1 MPFHIFELCQFKNI
15 KLTEVCTKYFL
26 LVLITTEE
34 MVTSILQESTG
45 NGNTYVISIL
55 AHITE

>member
-1 MPFHIFELCQFKNI
+1 MPFHIFELFQFKNI
-15 KLTEVCTKYFL
+15 KLTEVCMKYFL

-45 NGNTYVISIL
+45 NGNTYISIL

>member
-1 MPFHIFELCQFKNI
+1 MKH
-15 KLTEVCTKYFL
+15 FL
-26 LVLITTEE
+26 LALITTEE
-34 MVTSILQESTG
+34 MVMSVLQESTG

>member
-1 MPFHIFELCQFKNI
+1 MPFHIFELFQFKNI

-34 MVTSILQESTG
+34 MVTSILQESIG